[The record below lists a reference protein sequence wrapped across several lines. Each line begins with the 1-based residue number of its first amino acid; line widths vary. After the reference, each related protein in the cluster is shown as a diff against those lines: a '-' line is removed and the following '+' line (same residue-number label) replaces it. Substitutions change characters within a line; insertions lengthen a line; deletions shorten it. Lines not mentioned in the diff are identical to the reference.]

1 MFSVYYRTPRDEAL
15 RVLFLVEQ
23 DPARLARLRTVYSG
37 RHDVL
42 DALWWRL
49 HPREASPRGVPDPVL
64 ERDGLQR
71 QAFSR
76 EGERAPTLEQLDLIT
91 GAEIRLTADEHRLRE
106 LDTHLAEDA
115 RALDAAVARFSADFP
130 VGKMTRD
137 PAGKA
142 ADEPE
147 ADERANAGPIPAS
160 RPRAAQPR
168 EAQPREAQPQAGQ
181 PQAGQPRWR
190 RRLTAALALG
200 LAALLAVN
208 IFLATGLE
216 NVSRQVD
223 SLAQQAL
230 ADPRER
236 WGEVD
241 ASSVSALEVFA
252 TPQMIRDVYPV
263 QLPIAY
269 DLRNVRRLTP
279 EVRTGA
285 FGLYAVL
292 AHPGD
297 ICLVAVLPDLS
308 SSSTCSAVA
317 DFAENGLAVTSTELV
332 GGDDR
337 NPLVR
342 VITWR
347 PNGAIVLGTG

>member
-23 DPARLARLRTVYSG
+23 DPARLARLREVYGG

-49 HPREASPRGVPDPVL
+49 HPRETSPRGVPDPML

-76 EGERAPTLEQLDLIT
+76 EGEMAPTLEQRDLIT
-91 GAEIRLTADEHRLRE
+91 GTKINLTADEHRLRE
-106 LDTHLAEDA
+106 LDAHLAEEA
-115 RALDAAVARFSADFP
+115 RALDAAVARFVADFP
-130 VGKMTRD
+130 AGDVAGIHHAGGSGEARSD
-137 PAGKA
+137 APATPLA
-142 ADEPE
+142 AP
-147 ADERANAGPIPAS
+147 ARATPPA
-160 RPRAAQPR
+160 P
-168 EAQPREAQPQAGQ
+168 
-181 PQAGQPRWR
+181 PRWR
-190 RRLTAALALG
+190 RRLTAALAVG

-208 IFLATGLE
+208 VVLATRLE
-216 NVSRQVD
+216 QVSGRLD
-223 SLAQQAL
+223 SLAQQAITDPL
-230 ADPRER
+230 AR

-241 ASSVSALEVFA
+241 ASSAPALQVF
-252 TPQMIRDVYPV
+252 IRAQTINDVYPV
-263 QLPIAY
+263 QLPTAY

-308 SSSTCSAVA
+308 SSSTCSAVS
-317 DFAENGLAVTSTELV
+317 DFAQNGLAVTSTELV

-337 NPLVR
+337 NPVVR
-342 VITWR
+342 EITWR

>member
-23 DPARLARLRTVYSG
+23 DPARLARLRELYTG

-76 EGERAPTLEQLDLIT
+76 AGEAAPTLEQRDLIT
-91 GAEIRLTADEHRLRE
+91 GAEIRLTADQHRLRE
-106 LDTHLAEDA
+106 LDAHLSEDG
-115 RALDAAVARFSADFP
+115 RALDAAVARFAGDFPAGGAAGSAAGEAAGDPATGASADRGFDAPAPPAP
-130 VGKMTRD
+130 V
-137 PAGKA
+137 PATTT
-142 ADEPE
+142 P
-147 ADERANAGPIPAS
+147 PV
-160 RPRAAQPR
+160 QPS
-168 EAQPREAQPQAGQ
+168 
-181 PQAGQPRWR
+181 WR
-190 RRLTAALALG
+190 RRLTASLALG

-208 IFLATGLE
+208 IFLATRLE
-216 NVSRQVD
+216 QVSRRLD
-223 SLAQQAL
+223 SLAQQAI
-230 ADPRER
+230 ADPRAR

-241 ASSVSALEVFA
+241 ASSASALKVF
-252 TPQMIRDVYPV
+252 IRAQTINDVYPV

-297 ICLVAVLPDLS
+297 VCLVAVLPDLS
-308 SSSTCSAVA
+308 SSSSCSAVR
-317 DFAENGLAVTSTELV
+317 DFVGNGLVVTFTELV
-332 GGDDR
+332 GGADR
-337 NPLVR
+337 NPVVR
-342 VITWR
+342 EITRR
-347 PNGAIVLGTG
+347 PDGGIVLATGS

>member
-168 EAQPREAQPQAGQ
+168 EAQP
-181 PQAGQPRWR
+181 QAGQPRWR

-208 IFLATGLE
+208 IFLATRLE

-269 DLRNVRRLTP
+269 DLRNVRRLTH